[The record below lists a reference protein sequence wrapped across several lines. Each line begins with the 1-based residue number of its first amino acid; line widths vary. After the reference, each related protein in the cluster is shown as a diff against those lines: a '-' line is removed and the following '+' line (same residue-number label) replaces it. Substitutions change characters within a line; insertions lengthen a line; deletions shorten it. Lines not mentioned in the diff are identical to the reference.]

1 MTSLRDKL
9 SAAGAAAFNAIGLD
23 AKWGEAKRS
32 DKPEFADFQCNGA
45 MGAAKQ
51 AGRPPRE
58 IAAEVAAHLKTNELV
73 ASAEIG
79 GPGFINIRVTDAA
92 LSAQA
97 EHVRTDT
104 LRGAS
109 KAQDPQ
115 VTVIDFG
122 GPNVAKPMHVGHLR
136 SAVIGDTLQ
145 RLLRFLGDDVTSDT
159 HLGDWGLQMGHLITE
174 LYDEQPGLVYF
185 DESYTGPYDD
195 TPPVTIDDLGRLYP
209 AASAKANADPER
221 NARSQM
227 AVAELQAG
235 RPGYRALLK
244 HFIDVSVA
252 ALKVDYAFLNVSFD
266 LWKGESDVDHL
277 IAGLISDFKAKG
289 LSKTDDGA
297 VIVDIAREGE
307 NIPVEK
313 DGQVRMKNAM
323 PPIMLLNSRGGTGY
337 HTTDLATIKDRME
350 NMTPTPE
357 RMLYV
362 VDQRQA
368 MHFEQVYRAAGMLGL
383 IDADR
388 LEHIGFGTVNGPD
401 GKPFKTR
408 EGGVLRLSDLN
419 AMAVSEAKKKLMR
432 RDADTGRIIVAEG
445 IMSVVQDELRRKKYK
460 SKKETIQ
467 GFLDSLYGLPSGHD
481 VDISSAVMDENSPT
495 TRRVLKVIQKT
506 IRSYANIIALSA
518 IRFADLQNTRT
529 TNYVFDLDRFT
540 SFEGKTGP
548 YLLYAAVRVKSL
560 LRRAAE
566 EGNAPGG
573 VQISSDAERALV
585 LAMDGFGDALL
596 GARAKRMPHILCE
609 HIYNLAQAFSA
620 FYGAHPIAAEPD
632 VDIRASRLALSDAA
646 LKQLECGL
654 DILGIDV
661 PDRM

>member
-58 IAAEVAAHLKTNELV
+58 IAAEIAAHLKTNELV

-97 EHVRTDT
+97 EYVRTDA

-174 LYDEQPGLVYF
+174 LYDEQPGLLYF
-185 DESYTGPYDD
+185 DESNTGPFPE

-209 AASAKANADPER
+209 AASAKANADPAR
-221 NARSQM
+221 NERSQM

-277 IAGLISDFKAKG
+277 ISELIDDFSAKG
-289 LSKTDDGA
+289 LSKSDDGA

-350 NMTPTPE
+350 NMTPMPE

-368 MHFEQVYRAAGMLGL
+368 MHFEQVFRAAGLLGL

-388 LEHIGFGTVNGPD
+388 LEHVGFGTVNGPD

-408 EGGVLRLSDLN
+408 EGGVLRLADLN
-419 AMAVSEAKKKLMR
+419 AMALAEAEKK
-432 RDADTGRIIVAEG
+432 
-445 IMSVVQDELRRKKYK
+445 
-460 SKKETIQ
+460 
-467 GFLDSLYGLPSGHD
+467 
-481 VDISSAVMDENSPT
+481 
-495 TRRVLKVIQKT
+495 
-506 IRSYANIIALSA
+506 IIAADKLPEDMSA
-518 IRFADLQNTRT
+518 DERADVAAKVAVAALRFADLQNTRT

-566 EGNAPGG
+566 EGNAPGD

-632 VDIRASRLALSDAA
+632 ADIRASRLALSDAA